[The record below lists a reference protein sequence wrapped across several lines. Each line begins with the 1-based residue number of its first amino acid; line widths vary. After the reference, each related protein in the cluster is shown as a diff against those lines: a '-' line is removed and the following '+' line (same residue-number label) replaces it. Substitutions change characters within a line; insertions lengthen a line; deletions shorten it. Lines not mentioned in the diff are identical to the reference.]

1 MKESWRI
8 LLKSRG
14 AATGSLD
21 QRSRTEKKGCGVMP
35 RRKKEVIAEP
45 EVKEEVKAEAP
56 KRTRKK
62 KAVPSVF
69 VQSLMGGEISV
80 EEIVARV
87 TEVAGTSDVQ
97 IFVKSEENKAYFYV
111 SADPGNSGFVL
122 LWD

>member
-1 MKESWRI
+1 
-8 LLKSRG
+8 
-14 AATGSLD
+14 
-21 QRSRTEKKGCGVMP
+21 MP

-62 KAVPSVF
+62 IAVPSVF
-69 VQSLMGGEISV
+69 AQSLMGGEISV

-111 SADPGNSGFVL
+111 NADPGNSGFVL